1 VSIHYFPVRSVT
13 CNLYLHS
20 NRQSTFSPL
29 TPFLPLPKYFDSE
42 WSYAQ
47 YRIPAQSSH
56 ISISTPSP
64 RPPTADVAD
73 EERCMVGWIETPVPD
88 SAEGQRSVTEYQ
100 LIALTYTGGW
110 YRLGLPNSGTSNT
123 PPTSPSRSVPISGSP
138 PKSTSAPRH
147 RTSSNSSMIHRLDKG
162 KDRERDKEGKE
173 SRECTLQ
180 EYRRF
185 GRWDGWG

>member
-1 VSIHYFPVRSVT
+1 VSTHILSLYRVQYLI
-13 CNLYLHS
+13 LYLYR
-20 NRQSTFSPL
+20 NRQSTLSPL

-64 RPPTADVAD
+64 RSPTDDVPD

-88 SAEGQRSVTEYQ
+88 AEGRGPATEHQ

-110 YRLGLPNSGTSNT
+110 YRLALPSSATSNT
-123 PPTSPSRSVPISGSP
+123 TPTSPRGISGSP
-138 PKSTSAPRH
+138 PKSISTPRP
-147 RTSSNSSMIHRLDKG
+147 RTSSSSSMISRLDKG
-162 KDRERDKEGKE
+162 KDKEREKEAKE
-173 SRECTLQ
+173 SRECSLQ